1 MVKNIIDIILDWQHC
16 VCTNNC
22 AKILYHASPT
32 IIGTHGKFHVNS
44 LNDME
49 FIQFYTIIEPDW
61 KF

>member
-1 MVKNIIDIILDWQHC
+1 MIDIILDWQHF

-22 AKILYHASPT
+22 AKKLYHACPT

-49 FIQFYTIIEPDW
+49 FIQLYTIIEQDW

>member
-1 MVKNIIDIILDWQHC
+1 MIDIILDWQHF

-22 AKILYHASPT
+22 AKELYHTCPT

-49 FIQFYTIIEPDW
+49 FIQLYTIIEQDR
-61 KF
+61 KL